1 MRRLTL
7 VAVLAAASLGLSTV
21 TAAQAAT
28 TRVATLRTFAAFP
41 QVGAEIT
48 VLGTVSATPA
58 GSAVA
63 IQELRS
69 GSWVEV
75 GATTTGDAGKFTNT
89 FTPAFSGTRSFR
101 AVAPATADLAKATS
115 PTLSVSVR
123 AKPKVRFDQAPH
135 PTVTGTRTVGSL
147 LSIQFGTWS
156 PNLTKYVQWI
166 REGTPISGA
175 YGYQYRL
182 TDKDLG
188 KHMTVMVYSMRSDSR
203 TFRESRP
210 DEVVREGTFKS
221 AAPVIT
227 GDVAV
232 GKAVTAGTSG
242 WTPQP
247 TTFAYQWRRNGAPIV
262 GANAAQ
268 YTLTADDGA
277 TDLSVEV
284 RGERVGYE
292 PATRT
297 SVAVPVPGSPPTSDQ
312 TFGDVM
318 QSYSAS
324 TLPSGEGTV
333 ESTEALPAWGAS
345 QLTRWDTPGA
355 FTHSLQPK
363 PMGTL
368 LSAQN
373 GTDLSRAA
381 SGAEY
386 VSTNSSYKNA
396 DVTFE
401 FTGKTFAIEYRS
413 HMDSDAMVWIDGR
426 PMSDSAIIGRDA
438 SAGRTAE
445 RQFLVVTLP
454 EHRTVDVRFAGPLF
468 FTGVHTP
475 TADAAQIAAGSPPF
489 TLGVVSDS
497 YYENCNDLVCMS
509 RSAGPMLSTLTG
521 FRVWNMAEGGTG
533 YLNNAG
539 ARGPSGY
546 QSSPFGSARRLDA
559 IKDAPIDA
567 LLVHGSYNDK
577 ATWTPDQH
585 RAALEKFLD
594 DVAQAR
600 PGLPVVIAGIE
611 GASFSR
617 NNPAHYGQLTSN
629 FAGMVG
635 LHDNVMGFIDGY
647 TDPWL
652 TGTGSTAAPKGD
664 GNQDQYIGRDTYHL
678 NGDGQAYYQGRITDE
693 LRDIPLLAG
702 P

>member
-28 TRVATLRTFAAFP
+28 TRVAAVRTFAAFP
-41 QVGAEIT
+41 QVGAEVT
-48 VLGTVSATPA
+48 VLGTVSSTPA
-58 GSAVA
+58 GSRVA

-69 GSWVEV
+69 GSWVEI
-75 GATTTGDAGKFTNT
+75 GATTTGDAGKYTHT
-89 FTPAFSGTRSFR
+89 FTPASSGTRSFR

-115 PTLSVSVR
+115 PTLSLSVR
-123 AKPKVRFDQAPH
+123 ARPKLQFDQAPH

-166 REGTPISGA
+166 RDGTPISGA
-175 YGYQYRL
+175 YGYQFKL
-182 TDKDLG
+182 TDQDLG
-188 KHMTVMVYSMRSDSR
+188 KQLTVMVYSMRSDSR

-210 DEVVREGTFKS
+210 GEAVREGTFKTG
-221 AAPVIT
+221 APVIG
-227 GDVAV
+227 GDLAV
-232 GKAVTAGTSG
+232 GKTVTAGVSG

-247 TTFAYQWRRNGAPIV
+247 TTFAYQWRRNGAPID
-262 GANAAQ
+262 GAKAAQ
-268 YTLTADDGA
+268 YTLTADDAA

-297 SVAVPVPGSPPTSDQ
+297 SAAVPVPGSPPASDQ

-333 ESTEALPAWGAS
+333 EATEALPAWDAS
-345 QLTRWDTPGA
+345 QLTRWDASGA
-355 FTHSLQPK
+355 FTHSLRPK

-368 LSAQN
+368 LGAQN
-373 GTDLSRAA
+373 GTDLGRAA

-386 VSTNSSYKNA
+386 VSTNASYKNA

-401 FTGKTFAIEYRS
+401 FTGKTFAIEYRA
-413 HMDSDAMVWIDGR
+413 HANSDAMIWIDGR
-426 PMSDSAIIGRDA
+426 PMSDSPIIGRDD
-438 SAGRTAE
+438 SAGRQAE
-445 RQFLVVTLP
+445 RQYLVVTLP
-454 EHRTVDVRFAGPLF
+454 EQRTVDVRFAGPFF
-468 FTGVHTP
+468 FTGVHAP
-475 TADAAQIAAGSPPF
+475 TADEARIAAGSPTF

-497 YYENCNDLVCMS
+497 YYESCNDVACMS

-539 ARGPSGY
+539 GRGAPGY
-546 QSSPFGSARRLDA
+546 QTSPFGSARRLDA
-559 IKDAPIDA
+559 IKDAPVDA

-585 RAALEKFLD
+585 RAALEQFLD

-617 NNPAHYGQLTSN
+617 YNLTHYSRLTSN

-635 LHDNVMGFIDGY
+635 LHDNVMGFIDGF

-678 NGDGQAYYQGRITDE
+678 NGDGQAYYQGRIAEE
-693 LRDIPLLAG
+693 LRDIPLPAG
-702 P
+702 S